1 LLTDEARLA
10 VGTAAGAYQAAAKQG
25 EGGGTASATL
35 VNLTVATLARGY
47 AEVVVANAAI
57 SPASKVSAWF
67 APALDAENDLEE
79 LVDSGMAVWVLPE
92 AGQLRFVL
100 TGNGAFVGV
109 YSVFYEVLL

>member
-1 LLTDEARLA
+1 MGLPYLGPLDAQPSRVAIRAEL
-10 VGTAAGAYQAAAKQG
+10 GGAGA
-25 EGGGTASATL
+25 ASATL
-35 VNLTVATLARGY
+35 VALTVATLARGY

-57 SPASKVSAWF
+57 GPSSKLSAWF

-79 LVDSGMAVWVLPE
+79 LADSGMAVWVLPE

-109 YSVFYEVLL
+109 YSVFYEVLQ